1 MSSGKQLHDRLDEI
15 YGGDPAAFTK
25 ARDQLA
31 KTLKDDGER
40 ELAAEVK
47 KLKRPTQAAATINRL
62 SLGHP
67 AEIERVL
74 DAGAELR
81 RVQANL
87 GAAKAGEKLKAASAE
102 QREAIDA
109 ALETAAGELGA
120 SGATLDRVSET
131 LHGTA
136 ADEALAES
144 VRTGRVER
152 EGQAAGLG
160 GALMPPPKRG
170 ATGKRKAKATA
181 GSKSDAQSARKRRA
195 AEAKLEKA
203 EAKASAAATEEQE
216 AMDRLRAAEKEL
228 KAAQSVHDGAAKTHE
243 RAREAVKRARSELQ
257 KS

>member
-102 QREAIDA
+102 QREAIDG

-136 ADEALAES
+136 ADEALAEA

-170 ATGKRKAKATA
+170 AGAGQRKAAA
-181 GSKSDAQSARKRRA
+181 GSKRDAQSARKRRA
-195 AEAKLEKA
+195 AESKLEKA
-203 EAKASAAATEEQE
+203 EAKASAAAVEEQE

-228 KAAQSVHDGAAKTHE
+228 KAAQTVHDGAAKTLE
-243 RAREAVKRARSELQ
+243 RARGAVKRARAELERA
-257 KS
+257 